1 MLTDLTVKDFLNKVA
16 GSDPVPGGGSIAA
29 LNGALASALAA
40 MVANLTI
47 GKKKY
52 AEVQE
57 DMQAIAQEAER
68 LMGDFTAD
76 IDRDSDAYDRVF
88 ACFKMPK
95 ETDEEKA
102 ARSAAIQEAT
112 KYAAQVPLE
121 VARRACALMPRVAEV
136 ALKGNQ
142 NAVTDACVAM
152 MSARNA
158 VLAAVLNVRI
168 NLSSLKDAEL
178 VTRLQAEADGLAG
191 DVRPGGEEPIR
202 DACRPGRAAG
212 NVRLRKGGPPLA
224 GHVGA
229 HRRTDGRAAGDLFP
243 DWRRLPGDAGGVGGN
258 PHLRGGGEHRVH
270 GGEYLSGGGVGQPVF
285 AGG

>member
-52 AEVQE
+52 TEVQE

-121 VARRACALMPRVAEV
+121 VARRACSLMPRMAEV

-178 VTRLQAEADGLAG
+178 AARLQAEADGL
-191 DVRPGGEEPIR
+191 EQQ
-202 DACRPGRAAG
+202 ACQQEQALLNKVKA
-212 NVRLRKGGPPLA
+212 LLQA
-224 GHVGA
+224 
-229 HRRTDGRAAGDLFP
+229 
-243 DWRRLPGDAGGVGGN
+243 
-258 PHLRGGGEHRVH
+258 
-270 GGEYLSGGGVGQPVF
+270 
-285 AGG
+285 

>member
-68 LMGDFTAD
+68 LLGDFTAD

-121 VARRACALMPRVAEV
+121 VARRACALMPLIADV

-178 VTRLQAEADGLAG
+178 VTRLQAEADGL
-191 DVRPGGEEPIR
+191 EQQ
-202 DACRPGRAAG
+202 ACQQEQALLNKVKA
-212 NVRLRKGGPPLA
+212 LLQA
-224 GHVGA
+224 
-229 HRRTDGRAAGDLFP
+229 
-243 DWRRLPGDAGGVGGN
+243 
-258 PHLRGGGEHRVH
+258 
-270 GGEYLSGGGVGQPVF
+270 
-285 AGG
+285 